1 MIDYI
6 ALSLG
11 HGLMAYALWHLF
23 MRPGVDV
30 DPLIGGIQDAEK
42 ANRKLKSVASRNAAR
57 RAAAEDGYQQTG
69 EDYR

>member
-11 HGLMAYALWHLF
+11 HGLMAYAFWHLF

-30 DPLIGGIQDAEK
+30 DPLIGGIKDAEK
-42 ANRKLKSVASRNAAR
+42 TNRKLKSVAGRNAAR
-57 RAAAEDGYQQTG
+57 RAAGDDEFPAEAGD
-69 EDYR
+69 RR